1 MAFEI
6 KKITSSTDVN
16 YFHEL
21 PFRIHRGNAAWMPP
35 LRFEIEKIF
44 DPDKNDFFKKGTCER
59 YLVLSGTEVVGRFA
73 VMNNPEKDDL
83 LEQPMGGIGF
93 IEFFNDEEIFAAM
106 LGFAREWHKK
116 RGYQAMRGPIN
127 FAENDTFWGLLIDN
141 YEEPP
146 VYGMHYHPPYYK
158 KIIENTGAIKLDDHL
173 TYAFHF
179 DEDLPE
185 RLVRISQRIKQK
197 SGVEIRMIDPGNLQ
211 RDANYIREIY
221 NKAWAN
227 QSIKEREGEFTELTE
242 ETVQQMISDLK
253 PILMKEAVPLIFVD
267 KKPASFIVSVPNLNE
282 LSQKTGGK
290 LQWWNLWRLLFF
302 KKKVKRLRVLALG
315 TVPEYRNRGLEAL
328 GFVEGIQWV
337 REAYPNLELLEGAWV
352 SEKNWLM
359 RRSLE
364 ALGCYRF
371 KTHRTYYWQF

>member
-1 MAFEI
+1 MEFEI
-6 KKITSSTDVN
+6 AKITTPAEVDH
-16 YFHEL
+16 FHKL
-21 PFRIHRGNAAWMPP
+21 SFTIHQDNPAWMPP
-35 LRFEIEKIF
+35 LRGEVEKIF
-44 DPDKNDFFKKGTCER
+44 DPQKNNFFKKGECER
-59 YLVLSGTEVVGRFA
+59 YLVYNGKQVVGRFA
-73 VMNNPEKDDL
+73 VMNNPEKDNL
-83 LEQPMGGIGF
+83 LDPPMGGLGF
-93 IEFFNDEEIFAAM
+93 IDFFEEETIFQT
-106 LGFAREWHKK
+106 LLDFARTWHIK
-116 RGYQAMRGPIN
+116 RGYKAMRGPIN
-127 FAENDTFWGLLIDN
+127 FAENDTFWGLLVEN

-146 VYGMHYHPPYYK
+146 IYGMYYHPPYYK
-158 KIIENTGAIKLDDHL
+158 KIIEETGAVKLDDHL

-179 DEDLPE
+179 SEDLPE
-185 RLVRISQRIKQK
+185 RLVRISERIKQK
-197 SGVEIRMIDPGNLQ
+197 PGIEIRTVDPKNLR
-211 RDANYIREIY
+211 RDATYIRQIY

-242 ETVQQMISDLK
+242 ETIQQMVSDLK
-253 PILMKEAVPLIFVD
+253 PILIKEAVPLLFVD
-267 KKPASFIVSVPNLNE
+267 DQPASFIVSVPNLNE

-328 GFVEGIQWV
+328 GFVEGIRWV

-371 KTHRTYYWQF
+371 KTHRTYYWQL